1 MVLRDI
7 MSANVVKAKPSDTV
21 LSVAQKMKEANVGC
35 IPIVDKDE
43 LVGVIT
49 DRDITIRVTAAGLN
63 PADQTIE
70 TFMNTRPVS
79 ATPEM
84 SVQDAIDFMGEKGI
98 RRLPVLERGKLIGMV
113 SIDDIAFTFDDKES
127 VGWALASIARAEGL
141 KRVAKV
147 A

>member
-7 MSANVVKAKPSDTV
+7 MSTNVVKAKPLDSI

-35 IPIVDKDE
+35 VPVVENDE
-43 LVGVIT
+43 LVGIIT

-63 PADQTIE
+63 PADQTVE

-98 RRLPVLERGKLIGMV
+98 RRLPVLEKGKLIGVV
-113 SIDDIAFTFDDKES
+113 SIDDIAYAFDDKEA
-127 VGWALASIARAEGL
+127 VGWALSSIARAEGL
-141 KRVAKV
+141 RKVAKV